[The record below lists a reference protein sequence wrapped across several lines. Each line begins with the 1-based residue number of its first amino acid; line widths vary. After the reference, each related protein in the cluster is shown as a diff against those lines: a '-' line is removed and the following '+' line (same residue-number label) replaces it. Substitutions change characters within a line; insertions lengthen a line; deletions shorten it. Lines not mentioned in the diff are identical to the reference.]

1 MVFRKVGVG
10 DKSSLSHLDQGKK
23 SRDGRLLCSDFDL
36 ATLIQRDGMTFFSVT
51 QEL

>member
-36 ATLIQRDGMTFFSVT
+36 ATLVQRDGMTFFSVT